1 MVDFPSAYGIITIG
15 DYAFYNCGFTSVYL
29 NNNVTSIGDSAFKN
43 CSALSQIYIANPEV
57 AVAKDTFSNCSESLS
72 ISAPMESTVKDYCE
86 QNGIGF
92 NPIGLY
98 GDINN
103 DGKVNVK
110 DVTYLQKHL
119 AGFEDFKIVDGSRAF
134 YAADVNGN
142 GDLEI
147 TDCTTIMKYAVRAID
162 KFPVEQ

>member
-1 MVDFPSAYGIITIG
+1 
-15 DYAFYNCGFTSVYL
+15 
-29 NNNVTSIGDSAFKN
+29 
-43 CSALSQIYIANPEV
+43 
-57 AVAKDTFSNCSESLS
+57 
-72 ISAPMESTVKDYCE
+72 MESTIKDYCE

-134 YAADVNGN
+134 YCADVNGN
-142 GDLEI
+142 GNLEI

-162 KFPVEQ
+162 KFPVE